1 MKLELQSSSTRKRSC
16 RSPLFILASVVAV
29 VGLAA
34 AIAAWLYGDFR
45 IVQQSEDTAQQ
56 PEAFGEAIVEGNE
69 GVARETQGAF
79 DLALKTITL
88 SQGEGGF
95 ELWRLKAEW
104 ANLHKKDDRIVV
116 EQPRLTYF
124 MREDGKILHVF
135 SDTGDVDQKTQILRF
150 IDNVRVTQ
158 ESKLITGE
166 LLVYNGNEKTM
177 TFPQGC
183 AFEDTSVRGSAR
195 ELVWHIERQLIEA
208 EGDIYV
214 FLSSPDPQSLEQSEA
229 SLNDNVPASDASALQ
244 P

>member
-1 MKLELQSSSTRKRSC
+1 MEFVT
-16 RSPLFILASVVAV
+16 
-29 VGLAA
+29 
-34 AIAAWLYGDFR
+34 D
-45 IVQQSEDTAQQ
+45 
-56 PEAFGEAIVEGNE
+56 GNE
-69 GVARETQGAF
+69 EAAQEAQGAF

-124 MREDGKILHVF
+124 MREDGTILYVF
-135 SDTGDVDQKTQILRF
+135 SNTGDVNQKTQILRF
-150 IDNVRVTQ
+150 IDNVRVSQ

-183 AFEDTSVRGSAR
+183 TFEDTSVRGSAR

-214 FLSSPDPQSLEQSEA
+214 FLSSPDPQSLDQGEDLSR
-229 SLNDNVPASDASALQ
+229 DNVPADDTSAPQ